1 MRRNHIPSLAL
12 FAMSLFLL
20 TSCIR
25 DLDIDSREDL
35 PVVVDCVLKM
45 DTVQTLRLYHM
56 KKLNEDEY
64 RPVADARVELQV
76 LSESGNPINRVEFHR
91 VEGSLW
97 ETSFKPEYGAQY
109 GLSVTIPGK
118 EEIFATTTFPED
130 LRLVLQR
137 KALHDGSGLYDKSRD
152 TTILWMITAEVA
164 AAEMVSW
171 SDFLDGGKLNGFPYQ
186 NPNPDG
192 TSPFKVYLPS
202 GNKACKM
209 WIYPRKD
216 SIVVFPPNN
225 WYEYPT
231 AVSELPFIQSSKPYC
246 DIVITDHPG
255 VDNLNIIPGKA
266 ADVDIVNVPVNTRT
280 KRDPITHLTHFVN
293 YTQWCT
299 MMCPDLPLHNGFV
312 RIDQPD
318 GFSNGLIEDDLKT
331 SYQYSTHSFLI
342 LGNYSNY
349 LSGVEP
355 FLIEVRFLSDEY
367 DAFLRDLHIRDLSKD
382 DFILSTYDTGNVYT
396 NIKGGVGVFG
406 AENITWAE
414 GSCFSK
420 TPYDPMIL

>member
-1 MRRNHIPSLAL
+1 
-12 FAMSLFLL
+12 MSLFLL

-225 WYEYPT
+225 
-231 AVSELPFIQSSKPYC
+231 
-246 DIVITDHPG
+246 
-255 VDNLNIIPGKA
+255 
-266 ADVDIVNVPVNTRT
+266 
-280 KRDPITHLTHFVN
+280 
-293 YTQWCT
+293 
-299 MMCPDLPLHNGFV
+299 
-312 RIDQPD
+312 
-318 GFSNGLIEDDLKT
+318 
-331 SYQYSTHSFLI
+331 
-342 LGNYSNY
+342 
-349 LSGVEP
+349 
-355 FLIEVRFLSDEY
+355 
-367 DAFLRDLHIRDLSKD
+367 
-382 DFILSTYDTGNVYT
+382 
-396 NIKGGVGVFG
+396 
-406 AENITWAE
+406 
-414 GSCFSK
+414 
-420 TPYDPMIL
+420 